1 MKNVRRYLPMLGLIT
16 VLFVVSGCG
25 WFIDKDRIVVAQ
37 IGERK
42 ITRGELAGVIR
53 DMPDDERPI
62 IRSRGDLRRTLEN
75 YVDDQLRQDLAE
87 KLGDKLQFPR
97 KIAEMEFDAK
107 HPEYKGMESMAAA
120 NVAEDYKI
128 GRQEAQIMRDEREA
142 GIDRIHK
149 HNLGRA
155 AVLYRA
161 QEAVKNKT
169 LVATPEELAEEYRL
183 RGNEF
188 RRFETI
194 LFLAIRFQGD
204 EATARNEAAK
214 VMQRVQAGEKF
225 EAIAQQY
232 HAINP
237 DLVFTSAIENN
248 PELEKFK
255 GFWQQASGAEPG
267 QVIGPVFM
275 PPSERVD
282 QQTGA
287 SEQIGGGVVDL
298 IVVERTPERQKSLE
312 EATPELM
319 QPIIEAKMMEQ
330 LRKEY
335 GVKIMADKL
344 PDPSFTDEQGPP
356 TS

>member
-1 MKNVRRYLPMLGLIT
+1 MKDVRRYLAMLCLLT
-16 VLFVVSGCG
+16 LVLVISGCG

-42 ITRGELAGVIR
+42 ISRGELAQVIR
-53 DMPDDERPI
+53 DMPDDERPL
-62 IRSRGDLRRTLEN
+62 IRSRGDLRRTLEV
-75 YVDDQLRQDLAE
+75 YVDEQIRQDLAE
-87 KLGDKLQFPR
+87 KLGDKLNFPR
-97 KIAEMEFDAK
+97 KVAEAEFDAR
-107 HPEYKGMESMAAA
+107 HPEYQGVQSMAAA
-120 NVAEDYKI
+120 NVSEDYKI

-142 GIDRIHK
+142 GIDRVHK
-149 HNLGRA
+149 RNLGRA

-161 QEAVKNKT
+161 REAVKNNT
-169 LVATPEELAEEYRL
+169 LAATPEELAEEYRL

-188 RRFETI
+188 KRFETI
-194 LFLAIRFQGD
+194 LFLAIRFPGN
-204 EATARNEAAK
+204 EATALNEAAK

-225 EAIAQQY
+225 ETIAQQY
-232 HAINP
+232 HAMNP

-248 PELEKFK
+248 PDIEKFK

-267 QVIGPVFM
+267 QVIGPIFM
-275 PPSERVD
+275 PRSDRVD

-287 SEQIGGGVVDL
+287 VEQVGGGVVNL
-298 IVVERTPERQKSLE
+298 MVVERTPERQKSLE

-330 LRKEY
+330 LRAEY
-335 GVKIMADKL
+335 DVKIFADKL